1 MYERE
6 TRREQGRE
14 EGISQSRVQ
23 VFKCTSAS
31 ADARSV
37 ITDKKLLELVEFF
50 IHTQQR

>member
-14 EGISQSRVQ
+14 EGISQSRV